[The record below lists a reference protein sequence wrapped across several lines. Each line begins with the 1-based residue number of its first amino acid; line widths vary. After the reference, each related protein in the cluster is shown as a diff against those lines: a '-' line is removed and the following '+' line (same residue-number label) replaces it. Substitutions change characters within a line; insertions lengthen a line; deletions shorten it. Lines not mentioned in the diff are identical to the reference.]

1 MPAHHPYI
9 DDPDSRLKSIPV
21 PHLVHFSPPAATTLS
36 CARRAF
42 GLACR
47 RSFLGDSLSRSP
59 IEGELPQVEECP
71 RREKITAARVARRSP
86 PTSMQARPPQSLLL
100 RGLMRAMPRF
110 RGRYSE
116 PITITSKGAS
126 ASACSSPEGAGIQA
140 SRRTGV
146 GCFSLSGPPAHRPIR
161 KGRKRCPGGV
171 HALPTRR
178 RSGVGAVFIQDG

>member
-1 MPAHHPYI
+1 MSTDPSRCLRITHTSMTPTAVSSRYRSPTWFISALRPRPRCPALAEHSVLHA
-9 DDPDSRLKSIPV
+9 DDHSWVI
-21 PHLVHFSPPAATTLS
+21 
-36 CARRAF
+36 
-42 GLACR
+42 ACR
-47 RSFLGDSLSRSP
+47 GRPSRVNS
-59 IEGELPQVEECP
+59 
-71 RREKITAARVARRSP
+71 RRWRTARVARRSP